1 MAKYY
6 EVRRD
11 GSNVL
16 MELARLPR
24 KVVTIAKKTVVGNP
38 VPAIRK
44 GESGYGAWVIVSI
57 HVLREYL

>member
-1 MAKYY
+1 MYLYMAKYY

-24 KVVTIAKKTVVGNP
+24 KVVTIAKKPSLEILYQLSGN
-38 VPAIRK
+38 
-44 GESGYGAWVIVSI
+44 ESLAMVHGS
-57 HVLREYL
+57 